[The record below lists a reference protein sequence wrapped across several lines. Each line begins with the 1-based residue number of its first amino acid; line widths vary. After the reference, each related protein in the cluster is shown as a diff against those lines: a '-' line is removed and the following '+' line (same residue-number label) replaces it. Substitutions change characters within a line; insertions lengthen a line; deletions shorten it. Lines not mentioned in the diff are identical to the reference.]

1 MSATNKIKV
10 GDSYSYTFSFSQE
23 DVQAFAEV
31 SGDKN
36 PVHLNADYAA
46 QTLFKRPI
54 MHGFLGGSVLSKI
67 FGTMFPGE
75 GTIYLRQNLEFLRP
89 MFVNAAYEATVEVKE
104 VDADRHRGILIT
116 EIKDVEKG
124 KMTIK
129 GEAELMHNERF

>member
-1 MSATNKIKV
+1 MSTTNKIKV
-10 GDSYSYTFSFSQE
+10 GDSYSFSFSFSQE
-23 DVQAFAEV
+23 DVKAFAEV

-36 PVHLNADYAA
+36 PIHLDADYAA

-89 MFVNAAYEATVEVKE
+89 MFVDVEYEATVEVKE
-104 VDADRHRGILIT
+104 VDSDRHRGILIT
-116 EIKDVEKG
+116 QIKDVEKG
-124 KMTIK
+124 KVTIK